1 MDGAVI
7 ALANCRQIAANWRH
21 VMASCRHATR
31 GLYITSSGAAAL
43 LLSFL

>member
-1 MDGAVI
+1 MYNMAYVT
-7 ALANCRQIAANWRH
+7 ALANCRH
-21 VMASCRHATR
+21 VTR